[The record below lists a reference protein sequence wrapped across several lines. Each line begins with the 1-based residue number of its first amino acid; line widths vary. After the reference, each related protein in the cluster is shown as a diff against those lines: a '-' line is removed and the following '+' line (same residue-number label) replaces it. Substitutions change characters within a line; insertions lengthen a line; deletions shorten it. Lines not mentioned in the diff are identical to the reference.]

1 MSKPIFLPGLLS
13 SPQGLKDN
21 TFKFTIYCNELP
33 PEKIGQIFTLNN
45 KYVYIALKE
54 EDFINEE
61 IEFLDT
67 LKAAEPIGKKPS
79 QRVRSLL
86 FLNWKNDNEGFA
98 DAESYYRF
106 KMEKIIDHLKSKL
119 PE

>member
-54 EDFINEE
+54 EDFLNEE
-61 IEFLDT
+61 KLAIDLLESNEL
-67 LKAAEPIGKKPS
+67 IGKTHS
-79 QRVRSLL
+79 QRLRNVMYIA
-86 FLNWKNDNEGFA
+86 FKDNNEGF
-98 DAESYYRF
+98 DTFDQYYRF
-106 KMEKIIDHLKSKL
+106 RMEKVIDHFKSKL
-119 PE
+119 P